1 MYMKLPV
8 KTKNIQDPEAIKRDK
23 ILIVYSS
30 LCSLVAKSI
39 LATAHWLIFHLAWRR
54 QNWEE
59 WNSEF
64 PGSIIYK
71 SSNKQRRI
79 LQFQF

>member
-1 MYMKLPV
+1 MKLPV

-39 LATAHWLIFHLAWRR
+39 LAIAHWLIFHLVWRR
-54 QNWEE
+54 QN
-59 WNSEF
+59 
-64 PGSIIYK
+64 
-71 SSNKQRRI
+71 
-79 LQFQF
+79 